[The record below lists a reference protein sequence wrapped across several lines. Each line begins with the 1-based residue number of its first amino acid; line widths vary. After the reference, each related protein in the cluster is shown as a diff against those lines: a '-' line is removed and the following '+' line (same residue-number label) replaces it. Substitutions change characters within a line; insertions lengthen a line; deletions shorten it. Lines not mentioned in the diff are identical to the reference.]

1 MKSTGKQ
8 GMALSKWDERSWEK
22 NCNSYNTVIRLE
34 FMDKSTR
41 QKSTV
46 SRTAQSGYPALETF
60 SGVVYSSLSGPDFQP
75 S

>member
-1 MKSTGKQ
+1 
-8 GMALSKWDERSWEK
+8 MALSKWDERSWEK